1 MNIMWSRNT
10 IRLLRRATLRLSII
24 SGESTDADTSSIRR
38 KAYCNTPSPNGSY
51 RSRILPWIAVAGG
64 TFAATLYFRN
74 HLVPKAYAESA
85 ESNETAEEL
94 KVPERKDLPTFRLE
108 EVKKHGKDAEQIWVT
123 YQSGVYDITDFVE
136 AHPGGDK
143 ILLSAGGAVDPYW
156 NVYDVHKTPLVIEM
170 MEDMRVGNLDPR
182 DIVVE
187 EIRAEDDPYRHD
199 PKRHPALL
207 VNSQRPFNAET
218 PAELLLDA
226 SYTPNQL
233 FFVRSH
239 MPVPVID
246 IKTHR
251 LQVDGL
257 GVKKPIVL
265 SVDDLKRK
273 FQQVSVS
280 ATLQCAGNRRVE
292 MAKFKKVQGLAWRG
306 QAIGNAKWTGVR
318 LRDILIAAGV
328 DPNDKRLKHVQC
340 SGADNDGE
348 GHYFGASITFEKAMH
363 EDTIVAYQMN
373 GEDIPR
379 DHGYPIR
386 LIAPGIVGARQVKW
400 LTNIHVS
407 DEESDT
413 QWQRKD
419 YRALPPTIGH
429 NDPHD
434 FELVPSIQEYPV
446 QCAFCRPAVNT
457 KVHRSDEE
465 IEVAG
470 YAWSGGGRGIIQVLV
485 SPDGGNTWQLAEL
498 AHPEGQDLDHMWSWT
513 LFKATVKIPKD
524 AKYMDLVCKA
534 TDRSYNTQ
542 PETAIG
548 IWNVRGLIHN
558 AWHHIRVDIIDD

>member
-1 MNIMWSRNT
+1 TML
-10 IRLLRRATLRLSII
+10 LLRRATLRLSII
-24 SGESTDADTSSIRR
+24 SAISTEADTSSSRR
-38 KAYCNTPSPNGSY
+38 KRYCNIASPNGSY

-74 HLVPKAYAESA
+74 HLVPKAYAEST
-85 ESNETAEEL
+85 ESDETAKEL
-94 KVPERKDLPTFRLE
+94 KVPERKDLPTYRLE
-108 EVKKHGKDAEQIWVT
+108 EVKKHGRGAEQVWVT
-123 YQSGVYDITDFVE
+123 YQSGVYDITDFIE

-156 NVYDVHKTPLVIEM
+156 NVYDVHKAPLVIEM
-170 MEDMRVGNLDPR
+170 MEDMRIGNLDPR
-182 DIVVE
+182 DVVVE
-187 EIRAEDDPYRHD
+187 EI
-199 PKRHPALL
+199 K
-207 VNSQRPFNAET
+207 
-218 PAELLLDA
+218 
-226 SYTPNQL
+226 
-233 FFVRSH
+233 
-239 MPVPVID
+239 ID
-246 IKTHR
+246 VKTHR
-251 LQVDGL
+251 LKVDGL
-257 GVKKPIVL
+257 GVKRAIVL
-265 SVDDLKRK
+265 SVDDLKRN
-273 FQQVSVS
+273 FRQVSVS

-348 GHYFGASITFEKAMH
+348 GHHFGASISFEKAMH
-363 EDTIVAYQMN
+363 EDTIVAYEMN

-413 QWQRKD
+413 QWQKKD

-429 NDPHD
+429 NDPQD

-446 QCAFCRPAVNT
+446 QCAFCQPAVNT
-457 KVHRSDEE
+457 KVHRSDEA

-498 AHPEGQDLDHMWSWT
+498 AQPEGQDLDHMWSWT

-542 PETAIG
+542 PETALG